1 MTPYQFPS
9 FIIVGIT
16 SDGARFR
23 PSDWSER
30 LAGALST
37 INFDRRMV
45 YSPHA
50 QPGLYEGLPC
60 VFVNVRIR
68 ETEPLAY
75 AFLGSF
81 AKDNALKLVP
91 WEP

>member
-1 MTPYQFPS
+1 M
-9 FIIVGIT
+9 GK
-16 SDGARFR
+16 GRLGHKHR
-23 PSDWSER
+23 PIN
-30 LAGALST
+30 LFST

-60 VFVNVRIR
+60 VFVNARIR

-75 AFLGSF
+75 AFLESF
-81 AKDNALKLVP
+81 AQDNELKLVP